1 MASPERLIDQVL
13 ARWPS
18 VGLAVAIVRDG
29 QPADFHT
36 RGLADI
42 ETHTATR
49 EDTVFRIASVTK
61 TITAIALMQL
71 LEQGLVDLDAP
82 AQEYLRGIRLV
93 PAEPGWRPATL
104 RHLLTHTAG
113 VRGVR
118 TPRDLLRPVMGW
130 GVPVAQPLPP
140 LSEYYNDGLRI
151 DIEPG
156 TRWAYSNHGFAVL
169 GQVVEDISGVPLDR
183 YMRERIFD
191 PLGMASTDLVRSARV
206 RWRLATGYEMRSHGP
221 KKAVDREIIVR
232 GAGSV
237 YSTIQDM
244 ARLAAAL
251 LAGGVGEHG
260 AILKPDTV
268 ASMYEPHYQP
278 DPRIPGMGV
287 AFFRGEVGG
296 HRTAGHDGI
305 WSGFLSDLVVAPDDG
320 VAIVVLGNTGN
331 FNPRGAPVPVAN
343 ALLRNALDVP
353 DDDTHDGVPARP
365 WTWGA
370 YCGRYSMGTGW
381 LTDPQS
387 RAALGGEVR
396 VGVRDGQ
403 LRIGGRTP
411 VPAIRRGVRMHADAS
426 DPDVF
431 RIDLTGL
438 GVGNLKLVFG
448 RDETG
453 QVTALYADL
462 VPMTFYKREIS
473 HA

>member
-1 MASPERLIDQVL
+1 VASPERLIDQVL
-13 ARWPS
+13 ATWPS

-29 QPADFHT
+29 RPADFHT

-42 ETHTATR
+42 ETRTPVD

-61 TITAIALMQL
+61 PITAMALMQL
-71 LEQGLVDLDAP
+71 WEQGLVDLDAP
-82 AQEYLRGIRLV
+82 ANEYLRGVRLV
-93 PAEPGWRPATL
+93 PAEACWRPATL
-104 RHLLTHTAG
+104 RNLLTQTAG
-113 VRGVR
+113 VRAAR
-118 TPRDLLRPVMGW
+118 TPRDLLRPTMGW
-130 GVPVAQPLPP
+130 GVPVGQPLPP
-140 LSEYYNDGLRI
+140 LLEYYRGGLRI

-169 GQVVEDISGVPLDR
+169 GQVVEDVSGVPLDR
-183 YMRERIFD
+183 YLREHIFD
-191 PLGMASTDLVRSARV
+191 PLGMDSTDLVRSARV

-221 KKAVDREIIVR
+221 KNAVDREIVTR
-232 GAGSV
+232 GASNV
-237 YSTIQDM
+237 YSTIRDM

-260 AILKPDTV
+260 VILKPDTL
-268 ASMYEPHYQP
+268 ALMYAPHYQP
-278 DPRIPGMGV
+278 DPRIPGMGL
-287 AFFRGEVGG
+287 AFFRSEVGG
-296 HRTAGHDGI
+296 HRTIGHDGI
-305 WSGFLSDLVVAPDDG
+305 WTGFLADLVLAPDDG
-320 VAIVVLGNTGN
+320 VAIVALGNTGN
-331 FNPRGAPVPVAN
+331 FGPRGAPVPVAN

-353 DDDTHDGVPARP
+353 DDDTHAVVPARP

-370 YCGRYSMGTGW
+370 FCGRYSMGRGW
-381 LTDPQS
+381 LTDPQP

-411 VPAIRRGVRMHADAS
+411 VPAIRRGVRMHADPT

-431 RIDLTGL
+431 RVDLTAL
-438 GVGNLKLVFG
+438 GVGMTKLVFG

-453 QVTALYADL
+453 QVTALYVDL
-462 VPMTFYKREIS
+462 VPMTFYKRGIS